1 MTEKKKACMMYIV
14 DEKYKIIEKTLTQL
28 SSAMDLYGL
37 WTLTEPA
44 GIWHELTFYL
54 IVYKLAE

>member
-1 MTEKKKACMMYIV
+1 MMYIV